1 MSPVDVAVNLNVT
14 ELENEV
20 AEATTTTRNV
30 IEQPA
35 ATTTVKP
42 AKNGG

>member
-20 AEATTTTRNV
+20 EDATTTIKNV
-30 IEQPA
+30 IEEPA
-35 ATTTVKP
+35 VTTTVKP
-42 AKNGG
+42 AENGG